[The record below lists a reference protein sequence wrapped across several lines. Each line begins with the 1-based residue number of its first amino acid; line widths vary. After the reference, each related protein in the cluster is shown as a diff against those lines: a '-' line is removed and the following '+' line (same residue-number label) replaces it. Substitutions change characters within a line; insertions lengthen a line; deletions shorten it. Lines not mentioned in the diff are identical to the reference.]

1 VADASRREL
10 RYAEQAAE
18 WIERCCHVH
27 IEVRVDTTRH
37 RARRIYSGHRHPFS
51 FQLVRGG
58 TRRSKCAAPVRS
70 SCSRRAIRRSQSS
83 VRATDTWDAGRRIVL
98 KTG

>member
-51 FQLVRGG
+51 FQF
-58 TRRSKCAAPVRS
+58 S
-70 SCSRRAIRRSQSS
+70 
-83 VRATDTWDAGRRIVL
+83 W
-98 KTG
+98 